1 MRTWKWIFTAALLVS
16 VSAAAQQVAES
27 QPSAQPDAAAA
38 APAASSPAP
47 ADATAPA
54 TAQTT
59 DAAAPVTVQS
69 TDASPAASTPV
80 TSAPSAS
87 TPVAST
93 SASAADPQAA
103 QAQAPPSTAPAPT
116 ASTLPLPTT
125 MDQVVDRF
133 IEREHALMKALG
145 TRTPVVETYLQ
156 DLTADPQLGP
166 VPSGDHYFLG
176 RIDMGVSV
184 DRKDYLKE
192 QNTGMETRLL
202 GGFHKLYKVQYEPTG
217 FSWMVYAD
225 RADFD
230 RNHYEFHYIR
240 REFLGDVRCLVFD
253 VTPKKNSGRGRF
265 LGRIWVEDQEYN
277 IVRLNGTYA
286 PAPRNSYFFHM
297 DSWRLNLIPGYWVPS
312 YIYSEEGDFSAGV
325 KNKLAFKAQTRI
337 WGYDLKKGDKDD
349 ELTQIRVDSVK
360 DESPTAQDASP
371 LQAER
376 EWQQQAE
383 DNVIERLTRAGLL
396 APEGDVDHILQ
407 TVVNN
412 LEVTNNIDLP
422 RPVRTRVLLTAP
434 LETFSVGNTIVIS
447 RGLIDVLPDEASL
460 AAVLSHELAHI
471 VLGHNLGSKY
481 AFNDRMLFS
490 DDSTYSNL
498 GFKHIPE
505 EEAAADKKA
514 IELLN
519 NSPYAQKLDNVGLF
533 LKALQAHTSQLNA
546 LLTTHLGNPLA
557 ENGSLSRLSA
567 LSTKG
572 PALDNNKLDQVAAL
586 PLGGRIKVNPWSDS
600 AEMVKTAPVAITSA
614 RDKMPFEVTP
624 FYPRL
629 ARYGAATPS
638 ATPATAANSNSG
650 N

>member
-1 MRTWKWIFTAALLVS
+1 MRNWNWKQTAAVVGLAIVGS
-16 VSAAAQQVAES
+16 MSAGTIGAAAQQ
-27 QPSAQPDAAAA
+27 AADTPAA
-38 APAASSPAP
+38 APSSTASSTPSATASVTQTPAAGAP
-47 ADATAPA
+47 DATPTAPPSDQTSGA
-54 TAQTT
+54 SSQKGPGQTA
-59 DAAAPVTVQS
+59 
-69 TDASPAASTPV
+69 
-80 TSAPSAS
+80 
-87 TPVAST
+87 
-93 SASAADPQAA
+93 PQAA
-103 QAQAPPSTAPAPT
+103 SQTIAPPPPT
-116 ASTLPLPTT
+116 VAPTT
-125 MDQVVDRF
+125 MDQVVNLF
-133 IEREHALMKALG
+133 IQREHGLIKVLSA
-145 TRTPVVETYLQ
+145 RTPVVETYLQ
-156 DLTADPQLGP
+156 NLTNDPQLGP
-166 VPSGDHYFLG
+166 VPSEDHYFLG
-176 RIDMGVSV
+176 RLDMGETV

-192 QNTGMETRLL
+192 ENQSMEARLL
-202 GGFHKLYKVQYEPTG
+202 GGFHKLYKVEYQPTG

-225 RADFD
+225 RTDFD
-230 RNHYEFHYIR
+230 REHYDFAYIR

-253 VTPKKNSGRGRF
+253 VKPKAKSGRGRF
-265 LGRIWVEDQEYN
+265 LGRIWVEDQDFN
-277 IVRLNGTYA
+277 IVRLNGTYSQA
-286 PAPRNSYFFHM
+286 ARNTFFFHM
-297 DSWRLNLIPGYWVPS
+297 DSWRLNLIPGYWVPAF
-312 YIYSEEGDFSAGV
+312 IYSEEGDFSAGV

-337 WGYDLKKGDKDD
+337 WGYDLKKGGKDD
-349 ELTQIRVDSVK
+349 ELTNIRVDSVQ
-360 DESPTAQDASP
+360 DNSASAQDASP

-383 DNVIERLTRAGLL
+383 DNVVERLTAAGLL

-490 DDSTYSNL
+490 DDSTYANL

-505 EEAAADKKA
+505 EEVAADKKA
-514 IELLN
+514 IDLLK

-533 LKALQAHTSQLNA
+533 LKALQARTPQLSA
-546 LLTTHLGNPLA
+546 LLTTHLGNTLA
-557 ENGSLSRLSA
+557 ENGTVTRLSA
-567 LSTKG
+567 LEQQG
-572 PALDNNKLDQVAAL
+572 PALDNSKLDQIAAL
-586 PLGGRIKVNPWSDS
+586 PLGGRIKINPWDDK

-629 ARYGAATPS
+629 ARFGTGAGAGTG
-638 ATPATAANSNSG
+638 TPAPTTAAANG
-650 N
+650 NTGN

>member
-1 MRTWKWIFTAALLVS
+1 MRTSNWMFTAALVASVS
-16 VSAAAQQVAES
+16 MGCMSAAAQQSSDS
-27 QPSAQPDAAAA
+27 QPSAQPAAQTPAQSSAQPGAA
-38 APAASSPAP
+38 QTAQPSDQTAGAASQP
-47 ADATAPA
+47 
-54 TAQTT
+54 
-59 DAAAPVTVQS
+59 
-69 TDASPAASTPV
+69 
-80 TSAPSAS
+80 
-87 TPVAST
+87 
-93 SASAADPQAA
+93 A
-103 QAQAPPSTAPAPT
+103 QAQTQASDAAPT
-116 ASTLPLPTT
+116 QPVPPPPTVAPTT
-125 MDQVVDRF
+125 MDQVVSLF
-133 IEREHALMKALG
+133 IEREHGLIKVLAS
-145 TRTPVVETYLQ
+145 RTPVVETYLQ
-156 DLTADPQLGP
+156 NLTNDPQLGP
-166 VPSGDHYFLG
+166 IPSEDHYFLG
-176 RIDMGVSV
+176 RLDMGETV

-192 QNTGMETRLL
+192 ESQGMEARLL
-202 GGFHKLYKVQYEPTG
+202 GGFHKLYKVEYQPTG

-225 RADFD
+225 RTDFD
-230 RNHYEFHYIR
+230 REHYDFAYIR

-253 VTPKKNSGRGRF
+253 VKPKAKSGRGRF
-265 LGRIWVEDQEYN
+265 LGRVWVEDQDFN
-277 IVRLNGTYA
+277 IVRLNGTYSQA
-286 PAPRNSYFFHM
+286 ARNTFFFHI
-297 DSWRLNLIPGYWVPS
+297 DSWRLNLIPGYWVPAF
-312 YIYSEEGDFSAGV
+312 IYSEEGDFSAGV

-337 WGYDLKKGDKDD
+337 WGYDLKKGGKDD
-349 ELTQIRVDSVK
+349 ELTNIRVDSVQ
-360 DESPTAQDASP
+360 DNSARAQDASP

-383 DNVIERLTRAGLL
+383 DNVVERLTAAGLL

-471 VLGHNLGSKY
+471 ILGHNLGSQF

-490 DDSTYSNL
+490 DDSTYQNL
-498 GFKHIPE
+498 GFRHIPE

-514 IELLN
+514 LELLN

-533 LKALQAHTSQLNA
+533 LKALQIRAPQLSA
-546 LLTTHLGNPLA
+546 LLTTHLGNSLA
-557 ENGSLSRLSA
+557 ENGTVNRLSA
-567 LSTKG
+567 LATKG
-572 PALDNNKLDQVAAL
+572 PALDNTKLDQVAAL
-586 PLGGRIKVNPWSDS
+586 PLGGRVKINPWDDK

-629 ARYGAATPS
+629 ARWGANA
-638 ATPATAANSNSG
+638 APAAAPTTAANSPSG